1 MAAMD
6 GAVERELELV
16 EEPEAI
22 DGEVVEPLPAALMP
36 VTGEMLTSAPLVLPS
51 DQHPALVY
59 LARLTSPH
67 SRRTMTTAL
76 TIIAR
81 LLSGGQ
87 CNLHSLAWAALR
99 YQHTAAVR
107 AALAERYA
115 PASANLMLSALRG
128 VLKEAWLLGQLTAEE
143 YQRAANL
150 KTVGGETLP
159 RGRALAPGELRAL
172 FRVCAEDRRPAGAR
186 DAALLAALYGGGLRR
201 SEVVA
206 LLLADYDPTHA
217 ALTVRHGKGNKAR
230 IVYLTDGSAR
240 ALAAWLRVR
249 GSAPGPLFLP
259 INKGDKLGARPLH
272 ANAVLKILRKR
283 GAQAGV
289 ELFSPHDLRRSFIS
303 DLLDAGADIA
313 TVQKLAGHANVTT
326 TTRYDR
332 RGEAAKKRAAG
343 LLHVPFARTD

>member
-1 MAAMD
+1 MD
-6 GAVERELELV
+6 DAVERELELV
-16 EEPEAI
+16 DEREAI
-22 DGEVVEPLPAALMP
+22 DGEAVEVQPAALVP
-36 VTGEMLTSAPLVLPS
+36 VTGAVLTSAPIVPPA

-87 CNLHSLAWAALR
+87 CDLHTLAWAALR

-206 LLLADYDPTHA
+206 LLLADYDPTRTPS
-217 ALTVRHGKGNKAR
+217 LPGWGRVLLG
-230 IVYLTDGSAR
+230 
-240 ALAAWLRVR
+240 LA
-249 GSAPGPLFLP
+249 P
-259 INKGDKLGARPLH
+259 K
-272 ANAVLKILRKR
+272 
-283 GAQAGV
+283 
-289 ELFSPHDLRRSFIS
+289 
-303 DLLDAGADIA
+303 
-313 TVQKLAGHANVTT
+313 
-326 TTRYDR
+326 
-332 RGEAAKKRAAG
+332 
-343 LLHVPFARTD
+343 